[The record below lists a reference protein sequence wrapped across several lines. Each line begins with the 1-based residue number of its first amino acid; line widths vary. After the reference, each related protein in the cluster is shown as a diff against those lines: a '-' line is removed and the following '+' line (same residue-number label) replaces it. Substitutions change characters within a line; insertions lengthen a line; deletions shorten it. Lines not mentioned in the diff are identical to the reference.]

1 MLTLTHQNSGGPY
14 LTITKDT
21 VIVGKA
27 NNSSWT
33 VSTCDMGGMSYRF
46 SFTVLSGDNAIMIRF
61 SDSSNA
67 DHYRSAEG
75 YGVYTYYNNN
85 SQLYYYNDPSGAFL
99 TGKGKGNGTYS
110 VGDLIEIEYSIAD
123 GCIKIY
129 KNNTLIV
136 AQKTK
141 YRRYVQFVT
150 SGSLSAESITI
161 NYSLNTRYTLCTID
175 GRKYY
180 ANNTGA
186 ITYKGIITNSEG
198 SWVGPLLVSTDPEAV
213 KYGTSYDSTWFSY
226 LGTVTYNNTTYYYS
240 NSEYFMPKGTSWS
253 SGFELKE
260 YDNTTISD
268 AALALLAD
276 GPPKSRAVNA
286 TSFAKYIASCCRYIG
301 NTALTSPHQTDVTKF
316 LLEGIAYPSAA
327 INIKT
332 ATRMI
337 NKLKTKLKLSTI
349 QESSNQQILSVNTA
363 KILISTYLPT
373 SDIDSFTTFRSYYGS
388 GKGGGAAAVG
398 RFIRIA
404 PTTASSVQLKYTL
417 IGGGGGGSGA
427 ICGDGD
433 KNASYTVKS
442 GAGGK
447 GGESKISLNGSV
459 IKTAAGGSG
468 GAAISKKVG
477 GNPSLATNGN
487 SGSAG
492 TNVNATL
499 SIPAIAEILI
509 AIGGG
514 GGGGGGAG
522 CSAGGSTGSKTFT
535 GANGGNATTFDGT
548 TTSNIGGKGGNS
560 SSTVNEWS
568 KDDGVFA
575 GGGGGGG
582 IVGAN
587 GTNNYS
593 DNANR
598 CGTKTPA
605 ASGDTYLGGRGG
617 YCASGG
623 SNTTNSTTFGAGGKA
638 GKAGIQTD
646 VWCAANGGNGGNG
659 GGFTIRSGSGADALM
674 FYKSS

>member
-14 LTITKDT
+14 LTITKNT
-21 VIVGKA
+21 VVLGKA

-33 VSTCDMGGMSYRF
+33 VSTCDMKGMSYRF
-46 SFTVLSGDNAIMIRF
+46 SFTVLSGDNAIMVRF
-61 SDSSNA
+61 SDSPNA
-67 DHYRSAEG
+67 NTYNSEAG
-75 YGVYTYYNNN
+75 YGVYTYYANN
-85 SQLYYYNDPSGAFL
+85 SQLYYYNDPSGTFL
-99 TGKGKGNGTYS
+99 RGNSAGNGTYS
-110 VGDLIEIEYSIAD
+110 AGDLIAIEYSIAD

-136 AQKTK
+136 SQKTK

-161 NYSLNTRYTLCTID
+161 NYSLNT
-175 GRKYY
+175 
-180 ANNTGA
+180 
-186 ITYKGIITNSEG
+186 SQ
-198 SWVGPLLVSTDPEAV
+198 
-213 KYGTSYDSTWFSY
+213 
-226 LGTVTYNNTTYYYS
+226 
-240 NSEYFMPKGTSWS
+240 
-253 SGFELKE
+253 
-260 YDNTTISD
+260 
-268 AALALLAD
+268 
-276 GPPKSRAVNA
+276 AVNA

-301 NTALTSPHQTDVTKF
+301 NAALTSLHQTYVSNF
-316 LLEGIAYPSAA
+316 LLEDITSPSAA
-327 INIKT
+327 ISIKT
-332 ATRMI
+332 ATKII
-337 NKLKTKLKLSTI
+337 NKLRTKLKLSTI
-349 QESSNQQILSVNTA
+349 SESSNQQILSINTA
-363 KILISTYLPT
+363 KALISTYLPT
-373 SDIDSFTTFRSYYGS
+373 SDIDSFTTFKKYYS
-388 GKGGGAAAVG
+388 GGKGGAAAVG

-404 PTTASSVQLKYTL
+404 PTTASTVSLNYVLT
-417 IGGGGGGSGA
+417 GGGGGGSGA

-447 GGESKISLNGSV
+447 GGESRISLNGS
-459 IKTAAGGSG
+459 IKKTAAGGSG
-468 GAAISKKVG
+468 GGAVSKKVG
-477 GNPSLATNGN
+477 GNPSLAQNGN
-487 SGSAG
+487 SGSTG
-492 TNVNATL
+492 TTVTGTL
-499 SIPAIAEILI
+499 SIPAVAEILI

-548 TTSNIGGKGGNS
+548 VTSGIGGKGGNS
-560 SSTVNEWS
+560 SSTVNEWY

-575 GGGGGGG
+575 GAGGGGG
-582 IVGAN
+582 IVGAK
-587 GTNNYS
+587 GTGSYS

-623 SNTTNSTTFGAGGKA
+623 ANPANTTNFGAGGKS

-659 GGFTIRSGSGADALM
+659 GGFSASSGSGADALM

>member
-1 MLTLTHQNSGGPY
+1 MLVLTHQNSGGPY
-14 LTITKDT
+14 LTITKNT

-61 SDSSNA
+61 SDSPNA
-67 DHYRSAEG
+67 DHYRSEEG
-75 YGVYTYYNNN
+75 YGVYTYYANN
-85 SQLYYYNDPSGAFL
+85 SQLYYYNDPSGTFL
-99 TGKGKGNGTYS
+99 TGNGAGNGTYS
-110 VGDLIEIEYSIAD
+110 VGDLIAIEYSIAD

-136 AQKTK
+136 SQKTK

-150 SGSLSAESITI
+150 SGGLSAASITI
-161 NYSLNTRYTLCTID
+161 NYSLNT
-175 GRKYY
+175 
-180 ANNTGA
+180 
-186 ITYKGIITNSEG
+186 SQ
-198 SWVGPLLVSTDPEAV
+198 
-213 KYGTSYDSTWFSY
+213 
-226 LGTVTYNNTTYYYS
+226 
-240 NSEYFMPKGTSWS
+240 
-253 SGFELKE
+253 
-260 YDNTTISD
+260 
-268 AALALLAD
+268 
-276 GPPKSRAVNA
+276 AVNA

-301 NTALTSPHQTDVTKF
+301 NTALSSQHQTDVTNF
-316 LLEGIAYPSAA
+316 LLEGIAYPKSA

-332 ATRMI
+332 AKRII
-337 NKLKTKLKLSTI
+337 NRLRTKLKLSTI
-349 QESSNQQILSVNTA
+349 SEGSNQQILSVNTA
-363 KILISTYLPT
+363 KILIATYLPT
-373 SDIDSFTTFRSYYGS
+373 SDIDSFTTFMKYYGTA
-388 GKGGGAAAVG
+388 GKGGAAAVG

-404 PTTASSVQLKYTL
+404 PTTASSALFTYTL

-433 KNASYTVKS
+433 KNASYTVQS

-447 GGESKISLNGSV
+447 GGESRISLNGSV
-459 IKTAAGGSG
+459 KKTAAGGNG
-468 GAAISKKVG
+468 GSAVSKKVG

-487 SGSAG
+487 SGSTG
-492 TNVNATL
+492 ATVTSNF
-499 SIPAIAEILI
+499 SIPPVAEILI

-548 TTSNIGGKGGNS
+548 VTSGIGGNGGNS
-560 SSTVNEWS
+560 SSTVNEWY

-575 GGGGGGG
+575 GAGGGGG
-582 IVGAN
+582 IVGAK
-587 GTNNYS
+587 GTGSYS

-623 SNTTNSTTFGAGGKA
+623 ANPTNSTAFGAGGNY

-659 GGFTIRSGSGADALM
+659 GGFKVFDYPAANILM

>member
-14 LTITKDT
+14 LTITKNT

-27 NNSSWT
+27 NNSNWT

-67 DHYRSAEG
+67 DHYRSENG
-75 YGVYTYYNNN
+75 YGVYTYYANN

-99 TGKGKGNGTYS
+99 IGNGAGNGTYS
-110 VGDLIEIEYSIAD
+110 VGDLIAIEYSITD

-129 KNNTLIV
+129 KNNTLVV

-150 SGSLSAESITI
+150 SGGLSAESITI
-161 NYSLNTRYTLCTID
+161 NYSLNT
-175 GRKYY
+175 
-180 ANNTGA
+180 
-186 ITYKGIITNSEG
+186 SQ
-198 SWVGPLLVSTDPEAV
+198 
-213 KYGTSYDSTWFSY
+213 
-226 LGTVTYNNTTYYYS
+226 
-240 NSEYFMPKGTSWS
+240 
-253 SGFELKE
+253 
-260 YDNTTISD
+260 
-268 AALALLAD
+268 
-276 GPPKSRAVNA
+276 AVNA

-301 NTALTSPHQTDVTKF
+301 NTALTSQHQTDVTNF
-316 LLEGIAYPSAA
+316 LLEGIAYPKAA
-327 INIKT
+327 INIRT
-332 ATRMI
+332 AIIMI
-337 NKLKTKLKLSTI
+337 NKLRAKLKLSTVL
-349 QESSNQQILSVNTA
+349 EGLNRQILSVNTA
-363 KILISTYLPT
+363 KALISTYLPQ
-373 SDIDSFTTFRSYYGS
+373 SDIDSFTTFIKYYGTA
-388 GKGGGAAAVG
+388 GKGGAAAVG

-404 PTTASSVQLKYTL
+404 PTTASAVSLSFTL

-447 GGESKISLNGSV
+447 GGESRISLNGSV
-459 IKTAAGGSG
+459 IKTAAGEYG
-468 GAAISKKVG
+468 GDGVSKKVG

-487 SGSAG
+487 SGKAG
-492 TNVNATL
+492 TTVSSTL
-499 SIPAIAEILI
+499 SIPAVAEILI

-522 CSAGGSTGSKTFT
+522 CSAGGNTGSKTFT
-535 GANGGNATTFDGT
+535 GRRGGDATTFDGT
-548 TTSNIGGKGGNS
+548 TTSGIGGKGGNS
-560 SSTVNEWS
+560 SPTVNEWS
-568 KDDGVFA
+568 NDDGVFA

-582 IVGAN
+582 IAGPK
-587 GTNNYS
+587 GTNSYS

-598 CGTKTPA
+598 CGTKTSA
-605 ASGDTYLGGRGG
+605 ASGNIYQGRRGG
-617 YCASGG
+617 SCASGG
-623 SNTTNSTTFGAGGKA
+623 ANPTNSRDYGAGGNG

-659 GGFTIRSGSGADALM
+659 GGFKVSGGSGADALM

>member
-1 MLTLTHQNSGGPY
+1 MLVLTHQNSGGPY
-14 LTITKDT
+14 LTITKNT

-27 NNSSWT
+27 NNGKWT

-67 DHYRSAEG
+67 DHYRSEEG
-75 YGVYTYYNNN
+75 YGVYTYYANN

-99 TGKGKGNGTYS
+99 TGNGAGNGTYS
-110 VGDLIEIEYSIAD
+110 VGDLIAIEYSIAD

-136 AQKTK
+136 SQKTK

-150 SGSLSAESITI
+150 SGGLSAESITV
-161 NYSLNTRYTLCTID
+161 NYSLNT
-175 GRKYY
+175 
-180 ANNTGA
+180 
-186 ITYKGIITNSEG
+186 
-198 SWVGPLLVSTDPEAV
+198 
-213 KYGTSYDSTWFSY
+213 SY
-226 LGTVTYNNTTYYYS
+226 
-240 NSEYFMPKGTSWS
+240 
-253 SGFELKE
+253 
-260 YDNTTISD
+260 
-268 AALALLAD
+268 
-276 GPPKSRAVNA
+276 AVNA

-301 NTALTSPHQTDVTKF
+301 NTALTSPHQTDVTNF
-316 LLEGIAYPSAA
+316 LLEGIAYPKAA
-327 INIKT
+327 INIRT
-332 ATRMI
+332 AIIMI
-337 NKLKTKLKLSTI
+337 NKLRAKLKLSTVL
-349 QESSNQQILSVNTA
+349 EGLNRQILSVNTA
-363 KILISTYLPT
+363 KALISTYLPT

-404 PTTASSVQLKYTL
+404 PATASSVQLKYIL

-447 GGESKISLNGSV
+447 GGESRISLNGSV
-459 IKTAAGGSG
+459 VTRAAGGNG

-492 TNVNATL
+492 TTVNATL
-499 SIPAIAEILI
+499 SIPAVAEILI

-535 GANGGNATTFDGT
+535 AATGGNATTFDGT
-548 TTSNIGGKGGNS
+548 TTSNIGGKGGSS

-568 KDDGVFA
+568 NDDGVFA

-582 IVGAN
+582 IVGAIGIN
-587 GTNNYS
+587 RYS

-623 SNTTNSTTFGAGGKA
+623 ANSTNSLSFGNGGNG

-659 GGFTIRSGSGADALM
+659 GGFTILSGSGADALM

>member
-14 LTITKDT
+14 LTITENT

-27 NNSSWT
+27 NNSYWT

-67 DHYRSAEG
+67 NTYNSEAG
-75 YGVYTYYNNN
+75 YGVYTYYANN

-99 TGKGKGNGTYS
+99 TGNGAGNGTYS
-110 VGDLIEIEYSIAD
+110 VGDLITIEYSIAD

-129 KNNTLIV
+129 KNNTLVV

-150 SGSLSAESITI
+150 SGGLSTASITI
-161 NYSLNTRYTLCTID
+161 NYSLNT
-175 GRKYY
+175 
-180 ANNTGA
+180 
-186 ITYKGIITNSEG
+186 SQ
-198 SWVGPLLVSTDPEAV
+198 
-213 KYGTSYDSTWFSY
+213 
-226 LGTVTYNNTTYYYS
+226 
-240 NSEYFMPKGTSWS
+240 
-253 SGFELKE
+253 
-260 YDNTTISD
+260 
-268 AALALLAD
+268 
-276 GPPKSRAVNA
+276 AVNA

-301 NTALTSPHQTDVTKF
+301 KAALNSQHQTDVTKF
-316 LLEGIAYPSAA
+316 LLEGIAYPKAA
-327 INIKT
+327 INIRT
-332 ATRMI
+332 AIRMI
-337 NKLKTKLKLSTI
+337 NRLRTKLKLSTI
-349 QESSNQQILSVNTA
+349 SEGSNRQILSVNTA

-373 SDIDSFTTFRSYYGS
+373 SDIDSFTTFMKYYGTA
-388 GKGGGAAAVG
+388 GKGGAAAVG

-404 PTTASSVQLKYTL
+404 PTTASTVSLSYTL

-447 GGESKISLNGSV
+447 GGESRISLNGSIV
-459 IKTAAGGSG
+459 TKAAGGNG
-468 GAAISKKVG
+468 GSAVSKKVG

-487 SGSAG
+487 LGNAG
-492 TNVNATL
+492 TRVNDTL
-499 SIPAIAEILI
+499 SIPAVAEILI

-535 GANGGNATTFDGT
+535 AVTGGNAKTFDGT
-548 TTSNIGGKGGNS
+548 TTSNIGGKGGTC

-568 KDDGVFA
+568 NDDGVFA

-582 IVGAN
+582 IVGAIGIN
-587 GTNNYS
+587 RYS

-598 CGTKTPA
+598 CGTKTSA

-623 SNTTNSTTFGAGGKA
+623 ANSTNITTFGSGGRG

-659 GGFTIRSGSGADALM
+659 GGFKISSNSTAANILM

>member
-1 MLTLTHQNSGGPY
+1 MLVLTHQNSGGPY

-27 NNSSWT
+27 NNNSWT
-33 VSTCDMGGMSYRF
+33 VSTCDMEGMSYRF
-46 SFTVLSGDNAIMIRF
+46 SFTVLSGENAIMIRF
-61 SDSSNA
+61 SDSPNA
-67 DHYRSAEG
+67 DNYRSEEG
-75 YGVYTYYNNN
+75 YGVYTYYANN
-85 SQLYYYNDPSGAFL
+85 SQLYYYNDPNGSFL

-129 KNNTLIV
+129 KNNTLVV

-161 NYSLNTRYTLCTID
+161 NYSLNT
-175 GRKYY
+175 
-180 ANNTGA
+180 
-186 ITYKGIITNSEG
+186 SQ
-198 SWVGPLLVSTDPEAV
+198 
-213 KYGTSYDSTWFSY
+213 
-226 LGTVTYNNTTYYYS
+226 
-240 NSEYFMPKGTSWS
+240 
-253 SGFELKE
+253 
-260 YDNTTISD
+260 
-268 AALALLAD
+268 
-276 GPPKSRAVNA
+276 AVNA

-301 NTALTSPHQTDVTKF
+301 NTALNSQHQTDVTNF
-316 LLEGIAYPSAA
+316 LLEGIAYPKAA
-327 INIKT
+327 INIRT
-332 ATRMI
+332 AIRMI
-337 NKLKTKLKLSTI
+337 NRLRTKLKLSTVS
-349 QESSNQQILSVNTA
+349 EGSNRQILSVNTA

-373 SDIDSFTTFRSYYGS
+373 SDIDSFTTFMKYYGTA
-388 GKGGGAAAVG
+388 GKGGAAAVG

-404 PTTASSVQLKYTL
+404 PTTASYVLLDYTL

-433 KNASYTVKS
+433 KNASYTVTS
-442 GAGGK
+442 GRGGK
-447 GGESKISLNGSV
+447 GGESRISLNGL
-459 IKTAAGGSG
+459 IKAKAAGGNG
-468 GAAISKKVG
+468 GSAVSKKVG
-477 GNPSLATNGN
+477 GNPSLAQNGN
-487 SGSAG
+487 SGTVG
-492 TNVNATL
+492 KTLTGNL
-499 SIPAIAEILI
+499 SIPAVAEILI

-535 GANGGNATTFDGT
+535 AGYGGNATTFYGT
-548 TTSNIGGKGGNS
+548 TTSNIGGKGGSS

-568 KDDGVFA
+568 NDDGVFA

-582 IVGAN
+582 IAGPK
-587 GTNNYS
+587 GTNSYS

-598 CGTKTPA
+598 CGTKTSA

-623 SNTTNSTTFGAGGKA
+623 ANTTNSRDYGAGGNG

-659 GGFTIRSGSGADALM
+659 GGFKISSNSTAANILM

>member
-1 MLTLTHQNSGGPY
+1 MLVLTHQNSGGPY
-14 LTITKDT
+14 LTITKNT

-27 NNSSWT
+27 NNSKWT

-67 DHYRSAEG
+67 DTYRSEKG
-75 YGVYTYYNNN
+75 YGVYTYYANN
-85 SQLYYYNDPSGAFL
+85 SQLYYYNDPSVTML
-99 TGKGKGNGTYS
+99 TGNGGGNGTYS
-110 VGDLIEIEYSIAD
+110 VGDLIAIEYSIAD

-129 KNNTLIV
+129 KNNTLVV

-141 YRRYVQFVT
+141 YRRYVQFAT

-161 NYSLNTRYTLCTID
+161 NYSLNT
-175 GRKYY
+175 
-180 ANNTGA
+180 
-186 ITYKGIITNSEG
+186 SQ
-198 SWVGPLLVSTDPEAV
+198 
-213 KYGTSYDSTWFSY
+213 
-226 LGTVTYNNTTYYYS
+226 
-240 NSEYFMPKGTSWS
+240 
-253 SGFELKE
+253 
-260 YDNTTISD
+260 
-268 AALALLAD
+268 
-276 GPPKSRAVNA
+276 AVNA

-301 NTALTSPHQTDVTKF
+301 NTALSSGHQTDVTNF
-316 LLEGIAYPSAA
+316 LLEGIAYPKAA
-327 INIKT
+327 INIRT
-332 ATRMI
+332 AIIMI
-337 NKLKTKLKLSTI
+337 NKLRAKLKLSTVL
-349 QESSNQQILSVNTA
+349 EGLNRQILSVNTA
-363 KILISTYLPT
+363 KALISTYLPQ
-373 SDIDSFTTFRSYYGS
+373 SDIDSFTTFKSYYGTA
-388 GKGGGAAAVG
+388 GKGGAAAVG

-404 PTTASSVQLKYTL
+404 PTTASSALLKYTL

-442 GAGGK
+442 GQGGK
-447 GGESKISLNGSV
+447 GGESRISLNGSIV
-459 IKTAAGGSG
+459 KTAAGGYG
-468 GAAISKKVG
+468 GAAVSKKVG

-492 TNVNATL
+492 TIVNATL
-499 SIPAIAEILI
+499 SIPAVAEILI

-548 TTSNIGGKGGNS
+548 VTSNIGGAGGNS
-560 SSTVNEWS
+560 SPTVNEWY

-575 GGGGGGG
+575 GAGGGGG
-582 IVGAN
+582 IVGAK
-587 GTNNYS
+587 GTGSYS

-623 SNTTNSTTFGAGGKA
+623 ANTANTTKFGAGGKS

-659 GGFTIRSGSGADALM
+659 GGFSAFSGYGADALM

>member
-1 MLTLTHQNSGGPY
+1 MLTVTHQNSGGPY
-14 LTITKDT
+14 LTITKNT

-27 NNSSWT
+27 NNSNWT

-46 SFTVLSGDNAIMIRF
+46 YFTVLSGDNGIMIRF

-67 DHYRSAEG
+67 DHYRSADG
-75 YGVYTYYNNN
+75 YGVYTYYANN
-85 SQLYYYNDPSGAFL
+85 SQLYYYNDPSGTFL
-99 TGKGKGNGTYS
+99 TGKSGGNGTYS
-110 VGDLIEIEYSIAD
+110 VGDLIAIEYSIAD

-129 KNNTLIV
+129 KNNTLV
-136 AQKTK
+136 VSQKTK

-150 SGSLSAESITI
+150 SGGLSAESITV
-161 NYSLNTRYTLCTID
+161 NYSLNT
-175 GRKYY
+175 
-180 ANNTGA
+180 
-186 ITYKGIITNSEG
+186 SQ
-198 SWVGPLLVSTDPEAV
+198 
-213 KYGTSYDSTWFSY
+213 
-226 LGTVTYNNTTYYYS
+226 
-240 NSEYFMPKGTSWS
+240 
-253 SGFELKE
+253 
-260 YDNTTISD
+260 
-268 AALALLAD
+268 
-276 GPPKSRAVNA
+276 AVNA

-301 NTALTSPHQTDVTKF
+301 NSALTSYHQTDVSNF
-316 LLEGIAYPSAA
+316 LLEGIAYPKAA
-327 INIKT
+327 ISIKT
-332 ATRMI
+332 ATKII
-337 NKLKTKLKLSTI
+337 NRLRTKLKLSSI
-349 QESSNQQILSVNTA
+349 SESSNQQILSVNTA
-363 KILISTYLPT
+363 KALISTYLPT
-373 SDIDSFTTFRSYYGS
+373 SDIDSFTTFMRYYGTG
-388 GKGGGAAAVG
+388 GKGGAAAVG

-404 PTTASSVQLKYTL
+404 PTTASTVPLSFTL

-442 GAGGK
+442 GQGGK
-447 GGESKISLNGSV
+447 GGESKIISKNGSFV
-459 IKTAAGGSG
+459 ASGGNGGS
-468 GAAISKKVG
+468 AISKKVG
-477 GNPSLATNGN
+477 GNPSLAQNGN
-487 SGSAG
+487 SG
-492 TNVNATL
+492 NVGKTVTSTL
-499 SIPAIAEILI
+499 SIPAVAEIII

-548 TTSNIGGKGGNS
+548 NTSGIGGKGGNS
-560 SSTVNEWS
+560 SSTVNEWY

-582 IVGAN
+582 IVGAK
-587 GTNNYS
+587 GTGSYS

-623 SNTTNSTTFGAGGKA
+623 ANSTNSTAFGAGGNGGRA
-638 GKAGIQTD
+638 AIQTD

-659 GGFTIRSGSGADALM
+659 GGFKVSNSTSTGANILM

>member
-1 MLTLTHQNSGGPY
+1 MLTLIHQNSGGPY
-14 LTITKDT
+14 LTITKNT

-27 NNSSWT
+27 NNSNWT

-75 YGVYTYYNNN
+75 YGVYTYYANN
-85 SQLYYYNDPSGAFL
+85 SQLYYYNDPNVTML
-99 TGKGKGNGTYS
+99 TGNGGGNGTYS
-110 VGDLIEIEYSIAD
+110 VGDLIAIEYSIAD

-136 AQKTK
+136 SQKTK

-150 SGSLSAESITI
+150 SGSLSAASITI
-161 NYSLNTRYTLCTID
+161 NYSLNT
-175 GRKYY
+175 
-180 ANNTGA
+180 
-186 ITYKGIITNSEG
+186 SQ
-198 SWVGPLLVSTDPEAV
+198 
-213 KYGTSYDSTWFSY
+213 
-226 LGTVTYNNTTYYYS
+226 
-240 NSEYFMPKGTSWS
+240 
-253 SGFELKE
+253 
-260 YDNTTISD
+260 
-268 AALALLAD
+268 
-276 GPPKSRAVNA
+276 AVNA
-286 TSFAKYIASCCRYIG
+286 VSFAKYIASCCRYIG
-301 NTALTSPHQTDVTKF
+301 NTALSSQHQTDVTNF
-316 LLEGIAYPSAA
+316 LLEDIAYPSAA

-332 ATRMI
+332 AIRMI
-337 NKLKTKLKLSTI
+337 NKLRAKLKLSTI
-349 QESSNQQILSVNTA
+349 PVISVGSNQQILSVNTA

-373 SDIDSFTTFRSYYGS
+373 SDIDSFTTLMKYYGTD
-388 GKGGGAAAVG
+388 GKGGAAAVG

-404 PTTASSVQLKYTL
+404 PTTAYLYSLTYTL

-433 KNASYTVKS
+433 KNASYTVTS
-442 GAGGK
+442 GRGGK
-447 GGESKISLNGSV
+447 GGESRISLNGL
-459 IKTAAGGSG
+459 IKAKAAGGNG
-468 GAAISKKVG
+468 GSAVSKKVG
-477 GNPSLATNGN
+477 GNPSLAQNGN
-487 SGSAG
+487 SGTVG
-492 TNVNATL
+492 KTL
-499 SIPAIAEILI
+499 TGNLPIPAVAEIVI

-535 GANGGNATTFDGT
+535 AGYGGNATTFNGT
-548 TTSNIGGKGGNS
+548 TTSNIGGKGGSS

-582 IVGAN
+582 IVGAIGIN
-587 GTNNYS
+587 RYS

-598 CGTKTPA
+598 CGTKTSA
-605 ASGDTYLGGRGG
+605 ASGDTYLGGKGG

-623 SNTTNSTTFGAGGKA
+623 ANPTNSTAFGAGGIGGQA
-638 GKAGIQTD
+638 RIQTD

-659 GGFTIRSGSGADALM
+659 GGLKVSNAGANILM

>member
-14 LTITKDT
+14 LTITKNT
-21 VIVGKA
+21 VILGKA

-33 VSTCDMGGMSYRF
+33 VSTCDMRGMSYRF

-61 SDSSNA
+61 SDSPNA
-67 DHYRSAEG
+67 DNYSSEAG

-85 SQLYYYNDPSGAFL
+85 SQLYYYNDPSGTFL
-99 TGKGKGNGTYS
+99 TGNGAGNGTYS
-110 VGDLIEIEYSIAD
+110 VGDLIAIEYSITD

-136 AQKTK
+136 SQKTK

-150 SGSLSAESITI
+150 SGSLSAASITI
-161 NYSLNTRYTLCTID
+161 NYSLNT
-175 GRKYY
+175 
-180 ANNTGA
+180 
-186 ITYKGIITNSEG
+186 SQ
-198 SWVGPLLVSTDPEAV
+198 
-213 KYGTSYDSTWFSY
+213 
-226 LGTVTYNNTTYYYS
+226 
-240 NSEYFMPKGTSWS
+240 
-253 SGFELKE
+253 
-260 YDNTTISD
+260 
-268 AALALLAD
+268 
-276 GPPKSRAVNA
+276 AVNA

-301 NTALTSPHQTDVTKF
+301 NTALNSQHQTDVTNF
-316 LLEGIAYPSAA
+316 LLEGIAYPKAA

-332 ATRMI
+332 AIRMI
-337 NKLKTKLKLSTI
+337 NRLRTKLKLSTVS
-349 QESSNQQILSVNTA
+349 EGSNRQILSVNTA

-373 SDIDSFTTFRSYYGS
+373 SDIDSFTTFMKYYGTA
-388 GKGGGAAAVG
+388 GKGGAAAVG

-404 PTTASSVQLKYTL
+404 STLDSSASLSYTL

-433 KNASYTVKS
+433 KNASYTVTS
-442 GAGGK
+442 GRGGK
-447 GGESKISLNGSV
+447 GGESRISLNGSV
-459 IKTAAGGSG
+459 VTRAAGGYG
-468 GAAISKKVG
+468 GAAKSTKVS
-477 GNPSLATNGN
+477 GNPSLASNGN

-492 TNVNATL
+492 TPVNSTL
-499 SIPAIAEILI
+499 SIPAVAEILI

-522 CSAGGSTGSKTFT
+522 CSAGGSTGSKIFT
-535 GANGGNATTFDGT
+535 AGYGGNATTFDGT
-548 TTSNIGGKGGNS
+548 TTSNIGGKGGSS

-568 KDDGVFA
+568 NDDGVFA

-582 IVGAN
+582 IVGAIGIN
-587 GTNNYS
+587 RYS

-598 CGTKTPA
+598 CGTKTSA

-623 SNTTNSTTFGAGGKA
+623 ANSTNDTLFGAGGNG

-659 GGFTIRSGSGADALM
+659 GGFKVASSTGANILM

>member
-14 LTITKDT
+14 LTITKNT
-21 VIVGKA
+21 VVVKKA
-27 NNSSWT
+27 NNSNWT

-67 DHYRSAEG
+67 DHYRSEEG
-75 YGVYTYYNNN
+75 YGVYTYYANN
-85 SQLYYYNDPSGAFL
+85 SQLYYYNDPSGTFV
-99 TGKGKGNGTYS
+99 TGNSAGNGTYS

-136 AQKTK
+136 SQKTK

-150 SGSLSAESITI
+150 SGGLSAASITI
-161 NYSLNTRYTLCTID
+161 NYSLNT
-175 GRKYY
+175 
-180 ANNTGA
+180 
-186 ITYKGIITNSEG
+186 SQ
-198 SWVGPLLVSTDPEAV
+198 
-213 KYGTSYDSTWFSY
+213 
-226 LGTVTYNNTTYYYS
+226 
-240 NSEYFMPKGTSWS
+240 
-253 SGFELKE
+253 
-260 YDNTTISD
+260 
-268 AALALLAD
+268 
-276 GPPKSRAVNA
+276 AVNA

-301 NTALTSPHQTDVTKF
+301 NTALSSEHQTDVTKF
-316 LLEGIAYPSAA
+316 LLEGIAYPKAA

-332 ATRMI
+332 AIRMI
-337 NKLKTKLKLSTI
+337 NRLRTKLELSTVS
-349 QESSNQQILSVNTA
+349 EGSNQQILSVNAA

-373 SDIDSFTTFRSYYGS
+373 SDIDSFTTFMSYYGS
-388 GKGGGAAAVG
+388 AGKGGAAAVG

-404 PTTASSVQLKYTL
+404 PTTASSSSFTYTL

-433 KNASYTVKS
+433 KNASYTVTS
-442 GAGGK
+442 GRGGK
-447 GGESKISLNGSV
+447 GGESRISLNGSV
-459 IKTAAGGSG
+459 VARIAGGNG
-468 GAAISKKVG
+468 GSPVSKKVG
-477 GNPSLATNGN
+477 GNPSLAQNGN
-487 SGSAG
+487 SGAVG
-492 TNVNATL
+492 KTLTGNL
-499 SIPAIAEILI
+499 SIPAVAEILI

-535 GANGGNATTFDGT
+535 AATGGNATTFDGT

-560 SSTVNEWS
+560 SSTVNEWY
-568 KDDGVFA
+568 KDDGVFV

-582 IVGAN
+582 IVGPN
-587 GTNNYS
+587 GATRYH

-605 ASGDTYLGGRGG
+605 ASGDTFLGGRGG

-623 SNTTNSTTFGAGGKA
+623 ANTTNSTAFGAGGNG

-659 GGFTIRSGSGADALM
+659 GGFKVTNTAGANILM

>member
-14 LTITKDT
+14 LTITKNT

-27 NNSSWT
+27 NNSNWT

-75 YGVYTYYNNN
+75 YGVYTYYANNN
-85 SQLYYYNDPSGAFL
+85 QLYYYSDPNRTFVTGQSG
-99 TGKGKGNGTYS
+99 GNGTYS
-110 VGDLIEIEYSIAD
+110 VGDLIEIEYSIGD
-123 GCIKIY
+123 ECIKIY

-136 AQKTK
+136 SQKTI

-161 NYSLNTRYTLCTID
+161 NYSLNT
-175 GRKYY
+175 
-180 ANNTGA
+180 
-186 ITYKGIITNSEG
+186 SQ
-198 SWVGPLLVSTDPEAV
+198 
-213 KYGTSYDSTWFSY
+213 
-226 LGTVTYNNTTYYYS
+226 
-240 NSEYFMPKGTSWS
+240 
-253 SGFELKE
+253 
-260 YDNTTISD
+260 
-268 AALALLAD
+268 
-276 GPPKSRAVNA
+276 AVNA

-301 NTALTSPHQTDVTKF
+301 NTALSSQHQTDVSNF
-316 LLEGIAYPSAA
+316 LLEDITYPSAA
-327 INIKT
+327 ISIKT
-332 ATRMI
+332 ARKML
-337 NKLKTKLKLSTI
+337 NKLKVKLELPTI
-349 QESSNQQILSVNTA
+349 SEGSNQQILNVNTA
-363 KILISTYLPT
+363 KALISIYLPT
-373 SDIDSFTTFRSYYGS
+373 SSIDSFTTFMNYYGTA
-388 GKGGGAAAVG
+388 GKGGAAAVG

-404 PTTASSVQLKYTL
+404 PTTASAVSLSFTL

-442 GAGGK
+442 GQGGK
-447 GGESKISLNGSV
+447 GGESKIISNNGSFV
-459 IKTAAGGSG
+459 ASGGNGGS
-468 GAAISKKVG
+468 AVSKKVG
-477 GNPSLATNGN
+477 GNPSLAQNGN
-487 SGSAG
+487 SGTVG
-492 TNVNATL
+492 KTLTGNL
-499 SIPAIAEILI
+499 SIPAVAEILI

-535 GANGGNATTFDGT
+535 GANGGNATTFSGT
-548 TTSNIGGKGGNS
+548 VTSGIGGKGGNS
-560 SSTVNEWS
+560 SSTVNEWY

-575 GGGGGGG
+575 GAGGGGG

-587 GTNNYS
+587 GTGSYS

-623 SNTTNSTTFGAGGKA
+623 ANTTNSTAFGAGGNG

-659 GGFTIRSGSGADALM
+659 GGFKVSGGTGANTLM

>member
-14 LTITKDT
+14 LTITKNT
-21 VIVGKA
+21 VVLGKA
-27 NNSSWT
+27 NNGNWT

-67 DHYRSAEG
+67 DHYRSEEG
-75 YGVYTYYNNN
+75 YGVYTYYANN
-85 SQLYYYNDPSGAFL
+85 SQLYYYNDPNGSFL

-129 KNNTLIV
+129 KNNTLVV

-150 SGSLSAESITI
+150 SGGLSAASITI
-161 NYSLNTRYTLCTID
+161 NYSLNT
-175 GRKYY
+175 
-180 ANNTGA
+180 
-186 ITYKGIITNSEG
+186 SQ
-198 SWVGPLLVSTDPEAV
+198 
-213 KYGTSYDSTWFSY
+213 
-226 LGTVTYNNTTYYYS
+226 
-240 NSEYFMPKGTSWS
+240 
-253 SGFELKE
+253 
-260 YDNTTISD
+260 
-268 AALALLAD
+268 
-276 GPPKSRAVNA
+276 AVNA

-301 NTALTSPHQTDVTKF
+301 NTALSSQHQTDVTNF
-316 LLEGIAYPSAA
+316 LLEDIAYPSAA

-332 ATRMI
+332 AIRMI
-337 NKLKTKLKLSTI
+337 NKLRTKLKLSTI
-349 QESSNQQILSVNTA
+349 QKSSNQQILSVNTA

-373 SDIDSFTTFRSYYGS
+373 SDIDSFTTFMKYYGTD
-388 GKGGGAAAVG
+388 GKGGAAAVG

-404 PTTASSVQLKYTL
+404 PTTAYLYSLSYSL

-433 KNASYTVKS
+433 KNASYTVTS
-442 GAGGK
+442 GRGGK
-447 GGESKISLNGSV
+447 GGESRIILNGL
-459 IKTAAGGSG
+459 IKAKAAGGNG
-468 GAAISKKVG
+468 GSAVSKKVG
-477 GNPSLATNGN
+477 GNPSLAQNGN
-487 SGSAG
+487 RGNGG
-492 TNVNATL
+492 TTVNDQL
-499 SIPAIAEILI
+499 RIPAVAEILI

-535 GANGGNATTFDGT
+535 GATGGNATTFYGT
-548 TTSNIGGKGGNS
+548 TTSRIGGKGGNS
-560 SSTVNEWS
+560 SSAGNEWS

-582 IVGAN
+582 IVGAIGRN
-587 GTNNYS
+587 RYS

-598 CGTKTPA
+598 CGTKTSA
-605 ASGDTYLGGRGG
+605 ASGGTYLGGRGG

-623 SNTTNSTTFGAGGKA
+623 ANTTNSTTFGAGGYG

-659 GGFTIRSGSGADALM
+659 GGFKISNSDGANILM

>member
-14 LTITKDT
+14 LTITKNT

-27 NNSSWT
+27 NNSNWT

-75 YGVYTYYNNN
+75 YGVYTYYANNN
-85 SQLYYYNDPSGAFL
+85 QLYYYSDPNRTFVTGQSG
-99 TGKGKGNGTYS
+99 GNGTYS
-110 VGDLIEIEYSIAD
+110 VGDLIEIEYSIGD
-123 GCIKIY
+123 ECIKIY

-136 AQKTK
+136 SQKTI

-161 NYSLNTRYTLCTID
+161 NYSLNT
-175 GRKYY
+175 
-180 ANNTGA
+180 
-186 ITYKGIITNSEG
+186 SQ
-198 SWVGPLLVSTDPEAV
+198 
-213 KYGTSYDSTWFSY
+213 
-226 LGTVTYNNTTYYYS
+226 
-240 NSEYFMPKGTSWS
+240 
-253 SGFELKE
+253 
-260 YDNTTISD
+260 
-268 AALALLAD
+268 
-276 GPPKSRAVNA
+276 AVNA

-301 NTALTSPHQTDVTKF
+301 NTALSSQHQTDVSNF
-316 LLEGIAYPSAA
+316 LLEDITYPSAA
-327 INIKT
+327 ISIKT
-332 ATRMI
+332 ARKML
-337 NKLKTKLKLSTI
+337 NKLKVKLELPTI
-349 QESSNQQILSVNTA
+349 SEGSNQQILNVNTA
-363 KILISTYLPT
+363 KALISIYLPT
-373 SDIDSFTTFRSYYGS
+373 SSIDSFTTFMNYYGTA
-388 GKGGGAAAVG
+388 GKGGAAAVG

-404 PTTASSVQLKYTL
+404 PTTASAVSLSFTL

-442 GAGGK
+442 GQGGK
-447 GGESKISLNGSV
+447 GGESKIISNNGSFV
-459 IKTAAGGSG
+459 ASGGNGGS
-468 GAAISKKVG
+468 AVSKKVG
-477 GNPSLATNGN
+477 GNPSLAQNGN
-487 SGSAG
+487 SGTVG
-492 TNVNATL
+492 KTLTGNL
-499 SIPAIAEILI
+499 SIPAVAEILI

-535 GANGGNATTFDGT
+535 GANGGNATTFSGT
-548 TTSNIGGKGGNS
+548 VTSGIGGKGGNS
-560 SSTVNEWS
+560 SSTVNEWY

-575 GGGGGGG
+575 GAGGGGG

-587 GTNNYS
+587 GIGSYS

-623 SNTTNSTTFGAGGKA
+623 ANTTNSTAFGAGGNG

-659 GGFTIRSGSGADALM
+659 GGFKVSGGTGANTLM

>member
-1 MLTLTHQNSGGPY
+1 M
-14 LTITKDT
+14 
-21 VIVGKA
+21 
-27 NNSSWT
+27 
-33 VSTCDMGGMSYRF
+33 
-46 SFTVLSGDNAIMIRF
+46 
-61 SDSSNA
+61 
-67 DHYRSAEG
+67 
-75 YGVYTYYNNN
+75 
-85 SQLYYYNDPSGAFL
+85 
-99 TGKGKGNGTYS
+99 
-110 VGDLIEIEYSIAD
+110 
-123 GCIKIY
+123 
-129 KNNTLIV
+129 
-136 AQKTK
+136 AQ
-141 YRRYVQFVT
+141 Y
-150 SGSLSAESITI
+150 I
-161 NYSLNTRYTLCTID
+161 LCTIGD
-175 GRKYY
+175 RKYY
-180 ANNTGA
+180 VNNTGA

-213 KYGTSYDSTWFSY
+213 KYGTSYDPTWFSY

-301 NTALTSPHQTDVTKF
+301 NTALSSQHQTDVTNF
-316 LLEGIAYPSAA
+316 LLEGITYPKAA

-332 ATRMI
+332 AIRMI
-337 NKLKTKLKLSTI
+337 NKLRTKLKLSTVS
-349 QESSNQQILSVNTA
+349 EGSNQQILSVNTA
-363 KILISTYLPT
+363 KILIPTYLPT
-373 SDIDSFTTFRSYYGS
+373 SDIDSFTTFMKYHGTA
-388 GKGGGAAAVG
+388 GKGGASAVG

-404 PTTASSVQLKYTL
+404 PTTASSESLNYTL

-433 KNASYTVKS
+433 KNASYTVQS
-442 GAGGK
+442 GNGGK
-447 GGESKISLNGSV
+447 GGESKIRLNDSV
-459 IKTAAGGSG
+459 IARAAGGNG
-468 GAAISKKVG
+468 GPVKIAKVG
-477 GNPSLATNGN
+477 GNPSLASNGN
-487 SGSAG
+487 PGSAG
-492 TNVNATL
+492 TTITSTL
-499 SIPAIAEILI
+499 SIPAVAEILI

-535 GANGGNATTFDGT
+535 GANGGHATTFNGT
-548 TTSNIGGKGGNS
+548 TTSGIGGKGGNS
-560 SSTVNEWS
+560 SSTVNEWY

-582 IVGAN
+582 IVGAK
-587 GTNNYS
+587 GTGSYS

-623 SNTTNSTTFGAGGKA
+623 ANTTNSTAFGAGGNG

-659 GGFTIRSGSGADALM
+659 GGFKVSGGTGANTLM

>member
-14 LTITKDT
+14 LTITENT

-27 NNSSWT
+27 NNSYWT

-67 DHYRSAEG
+67 DHYRSEEG
-75 YGVYTYYNNN
+75 YGVYTYYANN
-85 SQLYYYNDPSGAFL
+85 SQLYYYNDPNGTFV
-99 TGKGKGNGTYS
+99 TGNSAENGTYS
-110 VGDLIEIEYSIAD
+110 VGDLIAIEYSIAD

-129 KNNTLIV
+129 KNNTLV
-136 AQKTK
+136 VSQKTK
-141 YRRYVQFVT
+141 YRRYVQFAT
-150 SGSLSAESITI
+150 SGGLSAASITI
-161 NYSLNTRYTLCTID
+161 NYSLNT
-175 GRKYY
+175 
-180 ANNTGA
+180 
-186 ITYKGIITNSEG
+186 SQ
-198 SWVGPLLVSTDPEAV
+198 
-213 KYGTSYDSTWFSY
+213 
-226 LGTVTYNNTTYYYS
+226 
-240 NSEYFMPKGTSWS
+240 
-253 SGFELKE
+253 
-260 YDNTTISD
+260 
-268 AALALLAD
+268 
-276 GPPKSRAVNA
+276 AVNA

-301 NTALTSPHQTDVTKF
+301 NTALSFEHQTDVTKF
-316 LLEGIAYPSAA
+316 LLEGIAYPKAA

-332 ATRMI
+332 AIRMI
-337 NKLKTKLKLSTI
+337 NRLRTKLKLPTI
-349 QESSNQQILSVNTA
+349 SESSKRQILSVNTA

-373 SDIDSFTTFRSYYGS
+373 SDIDSFTTLMKYYGTA
-388 GKGGGAAAVG
+388 GRGGAAAVG

-404 PTTASSVQLKYTL
+404 PTTASSSSFTYIL

-447 GGESKISLNGSV
+447 GGESRISLNGSIV
-459 IKTAAGGSG
+459 TKAAGGNG
-468 GAAISKKVG
+468 GSAVSKKVG

-487 SGSAG
+487 SGNNG
-492 TNVNATL
+492 TTITHTFP
-499 SIPAIAEILI
+499 IPAVAEILI

-535 GANGGNATTFDGT
+535 AVTGGNAKTFDGT
-548 TTSNIGGKGGNS
+548 TTSNIGGKGGTC

-568 KDDGVFA
+568 NDDGVFA

-582 IVGAN
+582 IVGAIGIN
-587 GTNNYS
+587 RYS

-598 CGTKTPA
+598 CGTKTSA
-605 ASGDTYLGGRGG
+605 ASGDTYLGGKGG

-623 SNTTNSTTFGAGGKA
+623 ANPTNSTDFGAGGNY
-638 GKAGIQTD
+638 GKAAIQTD

-659 GGFTIRSGSGADALM
+659 GGFKISNPTGPGATILM

>member
-1 MLTLTHQNSGGPY
+1 MLVLTHQNSGGPY
-14 LTITKDT
+14 LTITKNT
-21 VIVGKA
+21 VVVKKA
-27 NNSSWT
+27 NNSNWT

-67 DHYRSAEG
+67 DNYRSEAG
-75 YGVYTYYNNN
+75 YGVYTYYANN

-99 TGKGKGNGTYS
+99 TGNGAGNGTYS
-110 VGDLIEIEYSIAD
+110 VGDLIAIEYSIAD

-129 KNNTLIV
+129 KNNTLVV

-150 SGSLSAESITI
+150 SGGLSAASITI
-161 NYSLNTRYTLCTID
+161 NYFLNT
-175 GRKYY
+175 
-180 ANNTGA
+180 
-186 ITYKGIITNSEG
+186 
-198 SWVGPLLVSTDPEAV
+198 
-213 KYGTSYDSTWFSY
+213 SY
-226 LGTVTYNNTTYYYS
+226 
-240 NSEYFMPKGTSWS
+240 
-253 SGFELKE
+253 
-260 YDNTTISD
+260 
-268 AALALLAD
+268 
-276 GPPKSRAVNA
+276 AVNA

-301 NTALTSPHQTDVTKF
+301 NIALNSQHQTDVTNF
-316 LLEGIAYPSAA
+316 LLQNITYPNAA
-327 INIKT
+327 ISIKT
-332 ATRMI
+332 AKTII
-337 NKLKTKLKLSTI
+337 NKLRAKLKLSTI
-349 QESSNQQILSVNTA
+349 SVGSNQQILSVNTA
-363 KILISTYLPT
+363 KMLISTYLPT
-373 SDIDSFTTFRSYYGS
+373 SDIDSFTTFMSYYGS
-388 GKGGGAAAVG
+388 AGKGGAAAVG

-404 PTTASSVQLKYTL
+404 PTTASPASLSYTL

-433 KNASYTVKS
+433 KNASYTVTS
-442 GAGGK
+442 GRGGM
-447 GGESKISLNGSV
+447 GGQSRISKNGSV

-468 GAAISKKVG
+468 GIQVSKKVG

-492 TNVNATL
+492 TTVSGTL
-499 SIPAIAEILI
+499 SISAVAEILI

-522 CSAGGSTGSKTFT
+522 CSAGGSTGSQLFT
-535 GANGGNATTFDGT
+535 GVPGGSATTFDGT
-548 TTSNIGGKGGNS
+548 TTSGIGGKGGNS
-560 SSTVNEWS
+560 SSTVNEWY

-582 IVGAN
+582 IVGEK
-587 GTNNYS
+587 GTGSYS

-598 CGTKTPA
+598 CGTKTSA

-623 SNTTNSTTFGAGGKA
+623 ANTTNSTAFGAGGNG
-638 GKAGIQTD
+638 GKAGIKTD

-659 GGFTIRSGSGADALM
+659 GGFKVSLSTGANILM